1 MLKII
6 EGKEKRPLKIVIYG
20 PEGIGK
26 STFASQF
33 PDPLFIDV
41 EGGTSNLDV
50 RRIKCNKSWDE
61 LITVVK
67 EIHEDPTICKTVVL
81 DTADW
86 SESLCSNAVCQ
97 KYRKNNIEDFGYGKG
112 YVYLVDEFSKLLTLM
127 DQLIEVGINVVI
139 TAHAKPRKFELP
151 EEQGAFDRYEMK
163 LSKQVAPLLKEWS
176 DALFFVNYKIYV
188 ITTENNS
195 KKAQGGKRV
204 LYTTHNPTYD
214 AKNRFNLPEEL
225 ELDFLTIAHLFKEQ
239 DFIKPKLIVPTNA
252 SGMSVVGD
260 KLDAPFPDP
269 KDIISVTTV
278 KKLEKMIEDAGI
290 TEADIQKVVGT
301 KGHYVET
308 ESIAN
313 YSDDFITRWIIP
325 NWKKI
330 VETIKNKKGE
340 Q

>member
-26 STFASQF
+26 STFASKF
-33 PDPLFIDV
+33 PDPLFIDT

-50 RRIKCNKSWDE
+50 RRIKCSKSWDE
-61 LITVVK
+61 LLLIVK
-67 EIHEDPTICKTVVL
+67 EIIKNPTVCKTLVL

-86 SESLCSNAVCQ
+86 SETMCINAVTE

-112 YVYLVDEFSKLLTLM
+112 YTYLLDEYTRLLSLF
-127 DQLIEVGINVVI
+127 DELIEVGINVVI

-163 LSKQVAPLLKEWS
+163 LTRQVAPVIKEWC

-188 ITTENNS
+188 VTTENNT

-214 AKNRFNLPEEL
+214 AKNRFDLPEEL
-225 ELDFLTIAHLFKEQ
+225 ELKFEAIEHLFDGQKKELV
-239 DFIKPKLIVPTNA
+239 IPTNA
-252 SGMSVVGD
+252 SGMTVVFER
-260 KLDAPFPDP
+260 LN
-269 KDIISVTTV
+269 
-278 KKLEKMIEDAGI
+278 KMIIDTEVS
-290 TEADIQKVVGT
+290 EADVQKVVAS
-301 KGHYVET
+301 KGHYKEDEPIT
-308 ESIAN
+308 N
-313 YSDDFITRWIIP
+313 YSDEFITRWIIP
-325 NWKKI
+325 NWEKI
-330 VETIKNKKGE
+330 VKTIKNKKGE

>member
-26 STFASQF
+26 STFASKF
-33 PDPLFIDV
+33 PDPLFIDT

-50 RRIKCNKSWDE
+50 RRIKCSKSWDE
-61 LITVVK
+61 LLLIVK
-67 EIHEDPTICKTVVL
+67 EIIKNPTVCKTLVL

-86 SESLCSNAVCQ
+86 SETMCINAVTE

-112 YVYLVDEFSKLLTLM
+112 YTYLLDEYTRLLSLF
-127 DQLIEVGINVVI
+127 DELIEVGINVVI

-163 LSKQVAPLLKEWS
+163 LTRQVAPVIKEWC

-188 ITTENNS
+188 VTTENNT

-214 AKNRFNLPEEL
+214 AKNRFDLPEEL
-225 ELDFLTIAHLFKEQ
+225 ELKFEAIEHLFDGQKKE
-239 DFIKPKLIVPTNA
+239 LIIPSNA
-252 SGMSVVGD
+252 SGMTVVFER
-260 KLDAPFPDP
+260 LN
-269 KDIISVTTV
+269 
-278 KKLEKMIEDAGI
+278 KMITDTEV
-290 TEADIQKVVGT
+290 TEADVQKVVAS
-301 KGHYVET
+301 KGHYKEDEPIT
-308 ESIAN
+308 N
-313 YSDDFITRWIIP
+313 YSDEFITRWIIP
-325 NWKKI
+325 NWEKI
-330 VETIKNKKGE
+330 VKTIKNKKGE
-340 Q
+340 K

>member
-6 EGKEKRPLKIVIYG
+6 EGKEKRPLKIVVYG

-26 STFASQF
+26 STFASKF
-33 PDPLFIDV
+33 PDPLFIDT

-50 RRIKCNKSWDE
+50 RRIKCSKSWDE
-61 LITVVK
+61 LLLIVK
-67 EIHEDPTICKTVVL
+67 EIIKNPTICKTLVL

-86 SESLCSNAVCQ
+86 SETMCINAVTE

-112 YVYLVDEFSKLLTLM
+112 YTYLLDEYTRLLSLF
-127 DQLIEVGINVVI
+127 DELIEVGINVVI

-163 LSKQVAPLLKEWS
+163 LTRQVAPVIKEWC

-188 ITTENNS
+188 VTTENKT

-214 AKNRFNLPEEL
+214 AKNRFDLPEEL
-225 ELDFLTIAHLFKEQ
+225 ELKFEAIAHLFEGQEKQKKEVV
-239 DFIKPKLIVPTNA
+239 DPENI
-252 SGMSVVGD
+252 SGMSAVIER
-260 KLDAPFPDP
+260 LN
-269 KDIISVTTV
+269 
-278 KKLEKMIEDAGI
+278 KMIGDAQVS
-290 TEADIQKVVGT
+290 EADLQKVVAS
-301 KGHYVET
+301 KGHYKEDEPIT
-308 ESIAN
+308 N
-313 YSDDFITRWIIP
+313 YSDEFITRWIIP
-325 NWKKI
+325 NWEKI
-330 VETIKNKKGE
+330 VKTIKNKKGE

>member
-1 MLKII
+1 MLNII

-33 PDPLFIDV
+33 PDPLFIDT
-41 EGGTSNLDV
+41 EGGTSNLDI

-61 LITVVK
+61 LISVVK
-67 EIHEDPTICKTVVL
+67 EIKENSTICKTVVL

-86 SESLCSNAVCQ
+86 AETLCTNAVCE

-163 LSKQVAPLLKEWS
+163 LTKQVAPVIKEWS

-188 ITTENNS
+188 VTTETNS

-214 AKNRFNLPEEL
+214 AKNRFDLPEEL
-225 ELDFLTIAHLFKEQ
+225 ELNFTSIAHLFKDQEFTKQ
-239 DFIKPKLIVPTNA
+239 E
-252 SGMSVVGD
+252 
-260 KLDAPFPDP
+260 APFPDP
-269 KDIISVTTV
+269 KDITIFALVE
-278 KKLEKMIEDAGI
+278 KLKEMINESGI
-290 TEADIQKVVGT
+290 TEEDLRKVVAT
-301 KGHYVET
+301 KGHYQET
-308 ESIAN
+308 EPINN

-330 VETIKNKKGE
+330 VESIKIKKGE

>member
-1 MLKII
+1 MLNII
-6 EGKEKRPLKIVIYG
+6 EGKEQRPKKIVIYG

-33 PDPLFIDV
+33 PDPLFIDT

-50 RRIKCNKSWDE
+50 RRIKCNKSWNE
-61 LITVVK
+61 LIAIVK
-67 EIHEDPTICKTVVL
+67 EIHANPHICKTVVL

-86 SESLCSNAVCQ
+86 SESLCTNAVCE

-112 YVYLVDEFSKLLTLM
+112 YVYLVDEFARLLTLL

-151 EEQGAFDRYEMK
+151 EEQGSFDRYEMK
-163 LSKQVAPLLKEWS
+163 LSRQVAPLIKEWS

-188 ITTENNS
+188 VTTDTNK

-214 AKNRFNLPEEL
+214 AKNRFDLPEEL
-225 ELDFLTIAHLFKEQ
+225 ELDFKAISHLFEIY
-239 DFIKPKLIVPTNA
+239 DVPVDEVMDYD
-252 SGMSVVGD
+252 S
-260 KLDAPFPDP
+260 
-269 KDIISVTTV
+269 KDVTTLAFIEQLK
-278 KKLEKMIEDAGI
+278 KKLEEDDI
-290 TEADIQKVVGT
+290 TEEQLRKVVAA
-301 KGHYVET
+301 KGHYDLET
-308 ESIAN
+308 PISD

-330 VETIKNKKGE
+330 VETIKNEKGE

>member
-1 MLKII
+1 MLNII

-33 PDPLFIDV
+33 PDPLFIDT
-41 EGGTSNLDV
+41 EGGTSNLDI
-50 RRIKCNKSWDE
+50 RRIKCNKSWNE
-61 LITVVK
+61 LVAIVK
-67 EIHEDPTICKTVVL
+67 EIHDNPTICKTVIL

-86 SESLCSNAVCQ
+86 SEFLCINAVCE
-97 KYRKNNIEDFGYGKG
+97 KYRKNNIEDFGFGKG
-112 YVYLVDEFSKLLTLM
+112 YVYLLDEYSKLLTLL
-127 DQLIEVGINVVI
+127 DRLIEVGINVVI

-163 LSKQVAPLLKEWS
+163 LTRQVAPLIKEWC

-188 ITTENNS
+188 ITTETNS

-204 LYTTHNPTYD
+204 LYTTHNPAYD
-214 AKNRFNLPEEL
+214 AKNRFDLPEEL
-225 ELDFLTIAHLFKEQ
+225 ELSFSSIAHLFEDQEFTKNE
-239 DFIKPKLIVPTNA
+239 V
-252 SGMSVVGD
+252 
-260 KLDAPFPDP
+260 PFPDP
-269 KDIISVTTV
+269 RDITNIATV
-278 KKLEKMIEDAGI
+278 NKLKKMIEDAGI
-290 TEADIQKVVGT
+290 TEVELQKIVAA
-301 KGHYVET
+301 KGHYQEADPIT
-308 ESIAN
+308 D

-330 VETIKNKKGE
+330 VETINKNKGE

>member
-6 EGKEKRPLKIVIYG
+6 EGREKRPLKIVIYG

-26 STFASQF
+26 STFASKF
-33 PDPLFIDV
+33 PDPLFIDT

-50 RRIKCNKSWDE
+50 RRIKCSKSWDE
-61 LITVVK
+61 LLLIVK
-67 EIHEDPTICKTVVL
+67 EIIKNPTICKTLVL

-86 SESLCSNAVCQ
+86 SETMCINAVTE

-112 YVYLVDEFSKLLTLM
+112 YTYLLDEYTRLLSLF
-127 DQLIEVGINVVI
+127 DELIEVGINVVI

-163 LSKQVAPLLKEWS
+163 LTRQVAPVIKEWC

-188 ITTENNS
+188 VTTENNT

-214 AKNRFNLPEEL
+214 AKNRFDLPEEL
-225 ELDFLTIAHLFKEQ
+225 ELKFEAIEHLFDGQKKELV
-239 DFIKPKLIVPTNA
+239 IPTNA
-252 SGMSVVGD
+252 SGMTVVFER
-260 KLDAPFPDP
+260 LN
-269 KDIISVTTV
+269 
-278 KKLEKMIEDAGI
+278 KMIIDTEV
-290 TEADIQKVVGT
+290 TEADVQKVVAS
-301 KGHYVET
+301 KGHYKEDEPIT
-308 ESIAN
+308 N
-313 YSDDFITRWIIP
+313 YSDEFITRWIIP
-325 NWKKI
+325 NWEKI
-330 VETIKNKKGE
+330 VKTIKNKKGE

>member
-26 STFASQF
+26 STFASKF
-33 PDPLFIDV
+33 PDPLFIDT

-50 RRIKCNKSWDE
+50 RRIKCSKSWNE
-61 LITVVK
+61 LLLIVK
-67 EIHEDPTICKTVVL
+67 EIIKNPTICKTLVL

-86 SESLCSNAVCQ
+86 SETMCINAVTE

-112 YVYLVDEFSKLLTLM
+112 YTYLLDEYTRLLSLF
-127 DQLIEVGINVVI
+127 DELIEVGINVVI

-163 LSKQVAPLLKEWS
+163 LTRQVAPVIKEWC

-188 ITTENNS
+188 VTTENNT

-214 AKNRFNLPEEL
+214 AKNRFDLPEEL
-225 ELDFLTIAHLFKEQ
+225 ELKFEAIAHLFKGQEKQ
-239 DFIKPKLIVPTNA
+239 KKEVVDPENI
-252 SGMSVVGD
+252 SGMSAVIER
-260 KLDAPFPDP
+260 LN
-269 KDIISVTTV
+269 
-278 KKLEKMIEDAGI
+278 KMIGDAQVSED
-290 TEADIQKVVGT
+290 DLQKVVAS
-301 KGHYVET
+301 KGHYKEDEPIT
-308 ESIAN
+308 N
-313 YSDDFITRWIIP
+313 YSDEFITRWIIP
-325 NWKKI
+325 NWEKI
-330 VETIKNKKGE
+330 VKTIKNKKGE

>member
-1 MLKII
+1 MLNII

-33 PDPLFIDV
+33 PDPLFIDT
-41 EGGTSNLDV
+41 EGGTSNLDI
-50 RRIKCNKSWDE
+50 RRIKCNKSWNE
-61 LITVVK
+61 LISIVK
-67 EIHEDPTICKTVVL
+67 EIYDNPTICKTVIL

-86 SESLCSNAVCQ
+86 SEFLCINAVCE
-97 KYRKNNIEDFGYGKG
+97 KYRKNNIEDFGFGKG
-112 YVYLVDEFSKLLTLM
+112 YVYLLDEYSKLLTHL
-127 DQLIEVGINVVI
+127 DCLIEVGINVVI

-163 LSKQVAPLLKEWS
+163 LTRQVAPLLKEWC

-188 ITTENNS
+188 ITTETNS

-204 LYTTHNPTYD
+204 LYTTHNPAYD
-214 AKNRFNLPEEL
+214 AKNRFDLPEEL
-225 ELDFLTIAHLFKEQ
+225 ELNFSSIAHLFEDQ
-239 DFIKPKLIVPTNA
+239 DFNKSEV
-252 SGMSVVGD
+252 
-260 KLDAPFPDP
+260 PFPDP
-269 KDIISVTTV
+269 RDITRVATV
-278 KKLEKMIEDAGI
+278 NKLKQLIQDSGV
-290 TEADIQKVVGT
+290 TEADLQKIVAT
-301 KGHYVET
+301 KGHYQ
-308 ESIAN
+308 ESEPITN

-330 VETIKNKKGE
+330 VETINKNKGE

>member
-1 MLKII
+1 MLNII

-33 PDPLFIDV
+33 PDPLFIDT
-41 EGGTSNLDV
+41 EGGTSNLDI

-61 LITVVK
+61 LISVIK
-67 EIHEDPTICKTVVL
+67 EIKDNPTICKTVVL

-86 SESLCSNAVCQ
+86 AETLCTNAVCE

-163 LSKQVAPLLKEWS
+163 LTKQVAPVIKEWS

-188 ITTENNS
+188 VTTENNS

-214 AKNRFNLPEEL
+214 AKNRFDLPEEL
-225 ELDFLTIAHLFKEQ
+225 ELNFVSIAHLFKDQEFTKQ
-239 DFIKPKLIVPTNA
+239 EV
-252 SGMSVVGD
+252 
-260 KLDAPFPDP
+260 PFPDP
-269 KDIISVTTV
+269 KDITTFALV
-278 KKLEKMIEDAGI
+278 AKLTQMINESGI
-290 TEADIQKVVGT
+290 TEEALRKVVAT
-301 KGHYVET
+301 KGHYQET
-308 ESIAN
+308 EPISN

-330 VETIKNKKGE
+330 VESIKINKGE

>member
-1 MLKII
+1 MLNII
-6 EGKEKRPLKIVIYG
+6 EGKETRPLKIVIYG

-33 PDPLFIDV
+33 PDPLFIDT
-41 EGGTSNLDV
+41 EGGTSNLNI
-50 RRIKCNKSWDE
+50 RRIKCNKSWNE
-61 LITVVK
+61 LISIVK
-67 EIHEDPTICKTVVL
+67 EIHDNPSICKTLVL

-86 SESLCSNAVCQ
+86 AETLCINAVCE
-97 KYRKNNIEDFGYGKG
+97 KYRKNNIEDFGFGKG
-112 YVYLVDEFSKLLTLM
+112 YVYLLDEYSKLLTLL

-163 LSKQVAPLLKEWS
+163 LTRQVAPLIKEWC

-188 ITTENNS
+188 VTTENNS

-225 ELDFLTIAHLFKEQ
+225 ELSFASIQHLFEQPIVRKE
-239 DFIKPKLIVPTNA
+239 IA
-252 SGMSVVGD
+252 R
-260 KLDAPFPDP
+260 FPDP
-269 KDIISVTTV
+269 RDITSVAV
-278 KKLEKMIEDAGI
+278 VEKLKKMIADSGI
-290 TEADIQKVVGT
+290 TDVDVQKVVAA
-301 KGHYVET
+301 KGHYQDT
-308 ESIAN
+308 EPIDN

-330 VETIKNKKGE
+330 IETIKNHKGE

>member
-1 MLKII
+1 MLNII

-33 PDPLFIDV
+33 PDPLFIDT
-41 EGGTSNLDV
+41 EGGTSNLNI

-61 LITVVK
+61 LISIVK
-67 EIHEDPTICKTVVL
+67 EICVNPNICKTLVL

-86 SESLCSNAVCQ
+86 SEYLCINAVCE
-97 KYRKNNIEDFGYGKG
+97 KYRKINIEDFGFGKG
-112 YVYLVDEFSKLLTLM
+112 YVYLLDEFSKLLALL
-127 DQLIEVGINVVI
+127 DQLIEIGINVVI

-163 LSKQVAPLLKEWS
+163 LTKQVAPLIKEWC

-188 ITTENNS
+188 VTTENNS

-225 ELDFLTIAHLFKEQ
+225 ELNFATIQHLFEGQ
-239 DFIKPKLIVPTNA
+239 EIPK
-252 SGMSVVGD
+252 D
-260 KLDAPFPDP
+260 KVFVPDP
-269 KDIISVTTV
+269 REITSVAIV
-278 KKLEKMIEDAGI
+278 KRLEKMMEEAGI
-290 TEADIQKVVGT
+290 TETDIQKVVAA
-301 KGHYVET
+301 KGHYQVT
-308 ESIAN
+308 EPISN

-330 VETIKNKKGE
+330 IESIKNTEGE
-340 Q
+340 QRS

>member
-1 MLKII
+1 MLNII
-6 EGKEKRPLKIVIYG
+6 EGKEQRPKKIVIYG

-33 PDPLFIDV
+33 PDPLFIDT

-50 RRIKCNKSWDE
+50 RRIKCNKSWNE
-61 LITVVK
+61 LIAIVK
-67 EIHEDPTICKTVVL
+67 EIHANPHICKTVVL

-86 SESLCSNAVCQ
+86 SETLCTNAVCE

-112 YVYLVDEFSKLLTLM
+112 YVYLVDEFARLLTLL

-151 EEQGAFDRYEMK
+151 EEQGSFDRYEMK
-163 LSKQVAPLLKEWS
+163 LSRQVAPLIKEWS

-188 ITTENNS
+188 VTTDTNK

-214 AKNRFNLPEEL
+214 AKNRFDLPEEL
-225 ELDFLTIAHLFKEQ
+225 ELDFKAISHLFEIY
-239 DFIKPKLIVPTNA
+239 DVPEDEVMDYD
-252 SGMSVVGD
+252 S
-260 KLDAPFPDP
+260 
-269 KDIISVTTV
+269 KDVTTLAFV
-278 KKLEKMIEDAGI
+278 EQLKKKLEQDGI
-290 TEADIQKVVGT
+290 TEEELQKVVAA
-301 KGHYVET
+301 KGHYEVEAPIS
-308 ESIAN
+308 E

-330 VETIKNKKGE
+330 VETIKNEKGE

>member
-26 STFASQF
+26 STFASKF
-33 PDPLFIDV
+33 PDPLFIDT

-50 RRIKCNKSWDE
+50 RRIKCSKSWDE
-61 LITVVK
+61 LLLIVK
-67 EIHEDPTICKTVVL
+67 EIIKNPTICKTLVL

-86 SESLCSNAVCQ
+86 SETMCINAVTE

-112 YVYLVDEFSKLLTLM
+112 YTYLLDEYTRLLSLF
-127 DQLIEVGINVVI
+127 DELIEVGINVVI

-163 LSKQVAPLLKEWS
+163 LTRQVAPVIKEWC

-188 ITTENNS
+188 VTTENNT

-214 AKNRFNLPEEL
+214 AKNRFDLPEEL
-225 ELDFLTIAHLFKEQ
+225 ELKFEAIEHLFDGQKKELV
-239 DFIKPKLIVPTNA
+239 IPTNA
-252 SGMSVVGD
+252 SGMTVV
-260 KLDAPFPDP
+260 
-269 KDIISVTTV
+269 
-278 KKLEKMIEDAGI
+278 LERLNKMIIDTEVS
-290 TEADIQKVVGT
+290 EADVQKVVAS
-301 KGHYVET
+301 KGHYKEDEPIT
-308 ESIAN
+308 N
-313 YSDDFITRWIIP
+313 YSDEFITRWIIP
-325 NWKKI
+325 NWEKI
-330 VETIKNKKGE
+330 IKTIKNKKGE

>member
-6 EGKEKRPLKIVIYG
+6 EGKEKRPLKIVVYG

-26 STFASQF
+26 STFASKF
-33 PDPLFIDV
+33 PDPLFIDT

-50 RRIKCNKSWDE
+50 RRIKCSKSWDE
-61 LITVVK
+61 LLLIVK
-67 EIHEDPTICKTVVL
+67 EIIKNPTICKTLVL

-86 SESLCSNAVCQ
+86 SETMCINAVTE

-112 YVYLVDEFSKLLTLM
+112 YTYLLDEYTRLLSLF
-127 DQLIEVGINVVI
+127 DELIEVGINVVI

-163 LSKQVAPLLKEWS
+163 LTRQVAPVIKEWC

-188 ITTENNS
+188 VTTENNT

-214 AKNRFNLPEEL
+214 AKNRFDLPEEL
-225 ELDFLTIAHLFKEQ
+225 ELKFEAIAHLFEGQEKQKKEVV
-239 DFIKPKLIVPTNA
+239 DPENI
-252 SGMSVVGD
+252 SGMSAVIER
-260 KLDAPFPDP
+260 LN
-269 KDIISVTTV
+269 
-278 KKLEKMIEDAGI
+278 KMIGDAQVS
-290 TEADIQKVVGT
+290 EADLQKVVAS
-301 KGHYVET
+301 KGHYKEDEPIT
-308 ESIAN
+308 N
-313 YSDDFITRWIIP
+313 YSDEFITRWIIP
-325 NWKKI
+325 NWEKI
-330 VETIKNKKGE
+330 VKTIKNKKGE

>member
-1 MLKII
+1 MLNII

-33 PDPLFIDV
+33 PDPLFIDT
-41 EGGTSNLDV
+41 EGGTSNLDI
-50 RRIKCNKSWDE
+50 RRIKCNKTWDE
-61 LITVVK
+61 LIAIVK
-67 EIHEDPTICKTVVL
+67 EIHDDPTVCKTMVL

-86 SESLCSNAVCQ
+86 SETLCTNAVCE

-112 YVYLVDEFSKLLTLM
+112 YVYLVDEYAKLLSLL

-188 ITTENNS
+188 VTTENNS

-214 AKNRFNLPEEL
+214 AKNRFDLPEEL
-225 ELDFLTIAHLFKEQ
+225 ELKFSAIAHLFENQ
-239 DFIKPKLIVPTNA
+239 DFTPEQIFT
-252 SGMSVVGD
+252 
-260 KLDAPFPDP
+260 PDP
-269 KDIISVTTV
+269 REITSVATV
-278 KKLEKMIEDAGI
+278 QKLENMITEAGI
-290 TEADIQKVVGT
+290 TDSDLRKVVAT
-301 KGHYVET
+301 KGHYEENEPIT
-308 ESIAN
+308 N

-330 VETIKNKKGE
+330 LESIKNNKGE

>member
-26 STFASQF
+26 STFASKF
-33 PDPLFIDV
+33 PDPLFIDT

-50 RRIKCNKSWDE
+50 RRIKCSKSWDE
-61 LITVVK
+61 LLLIVK
-67 EIHEDPTICKTVVL
+67 EIIKNPTICKTLVL

-86 SESLCSNAVCQ
+86 SETMCINAVTE

-112 YVYLVDEFSKLLTLM
+112 YTYLLDEYTRLLSLF
-127 DQLIEVGINVVI
+127 DELIEVGINVVI

-163 LSKQVAPLLKEWS
+163 LTRQVAPVIKEWC

-188 ITTENNS
+188 VTTENNT

-214 AKNRFNLPEEL
+214 AKNRFDLPEEL
-225 ELDFLTIAHLFKEQ
+225 ELKFEAIEHLFDGQKKELV
-239 DFIKPKLIVPTNA
+239 IPTNA
-252 SGMSVVGD
+252 SGMTVVFER
-260 KLDAPFPDP
+260 LN
-269 KDIISVTTV
+269 
-278 KKLEKMIEDAGI
+278 KMIIDTEV
-290 TEADIQKVVGT
+290 TEADVQKVVAS
-301 KGHYVET
+301 KGHYKEDEPIT
-308 ESIAN
+308 N
-313 YSDDFITRWIIP
+313 YSDEFITRWIIP
-325 NWKKI
+325 NWEKI
-330 VETIKNKKGE
+330 VKTIKNKKGE

>member
-1 MLKII
+1 MLNII
-6 EGKEKRPLKIVIYG
+6 EGKEKRPLKIVLYG

-26 STFASQF
+26 STFASKF
-33 PDPLFIDV
+33 PDPLFIDT

-61 LITVVK
+61 LISVVK
-67 EIHEDPTICKTVVL
+67 EIKDNPHVCKTVVL

-86 SESLCSNAVCQ
+86 AESLCSNAVCE

-163 LSKQVAPLLKEWS
+163 LTKQVSPVLKEWS
-176 DALFFVNYKIYV
+176 DALFFMNYKIYV
-188 ITTENNS
+188 VTTDTNK

-204 LYTTHNPTYD
+204 LYTSHNPTYD
-214 AKNRFNLPEEL
+214 AKNRFDLPEEL
-225 ELDFLTIAHLFKEQ
+225 ELDFAEIKHLF
-239 DFIKPKLIVPTNA
+239 DF
-252 SGMSVVGD
+252 D
-260 KLDAPFPDP
+260 DFPMDQVMNYDS
-269 KDIISVTTV
+269 KDVTTKSYV
-278 KKLEKMIEDAGI
+278 ETIRNMINEANI
-290 TEADIQKVVGT
+290 TEEDLMKVVSQ
-301 KGHYVET
+301 KGHYKDT
-308 ESIAN
+308 DRITN
-313 YSDDFITRWIIP
+313 YSDDFMTRWIVP

-330 VETIKNKKGE
+330 LESIKNNKGE

>member
-1 MLKII
+1 MLNII
-6 EGKEKRPLKIVIYG
+6 EGKETRPLKIVIYG

-33 PDPLFIDV
+33 PDPLFIDT
-41 EGGTSNLDV
+41 EGGTSNLNI
-50 RRIKCNKSWDE
+50 RRIKCNKSWNE
-61 LITVVK
+61 LISIVK
-67 EIHEDPTICKTVVL
+67 EIHDNPTICKTVVL
-81 DTADW
+81 DSADW
-86 SESLCSNAVCQ
+86 SEFLCINAVCE
-97 KYRKNNIEDFGYGKG
+97 KYRKNNIEDFGFGKG
-112 YVYLVDEFSKLLTLM
+112 YVYLLDEYSKLLTFL

-163 LSKQVAPLLKEWS
+163 LTRQVAPLIKEWC

-188 ITTENNS
+188 VTTENNS

-225 ELDFLTIAHLFKEQ
+225 ELNFTSIKHLFEEPKVRKE
-239 DFIKPKLIVPTNA
+239 
-252 SGMSVVGD
+252 VVR
-260 KLDAPFPDP
+260 FPDSRE
-269 KDIISVTTV
+269 ITSVAV
-278 KKLEKMIEDAGI
+278 VEKLNKMIADAGI
-290 TEADIQKVVGT
+290 TDIDLQKMVAA
-301 KGHYVET
+301 KGHYQDSEPI
-308 ESIAN
+308 EN

-330 VETIKNKKGE
+330 IETIKNHKGE

>member
-1 MLKII
+1 MLNII
-6 EGKEKRPLKIVIYG
+6 EGKEKRPLKVVIYG

-33 PDPLFIDV
+33 PDPLFIDT
-41 EGGTSNLDV
+41 EGGTSNLDI

-61 LITVVK
+61 LISIVK
-67 EIHEDPTICKTVVL
+67 EIIANPTICQTVVL

-86 SESLCSNAVCQ
+86 AETLCTNAVCE

-163 LSKQVAPLLKEWS
+163 LTKQVAPVIKEWS

-188 ITTENNS
+188 VTTENNS

-214 AKNRFNLPEEL
+214 AKNRFDLPEEL
-225 ELDFLTIAHLFKEQ
+225 ELKFASIEHLFEDQ
-239 DFIKPKLIVPTNA
+239 DFGKPEI
-252 SGMSVVGD
+252 
-260 KLDAPFPDP
+260 PFPDP
-269 KDIISVTTV
+269 RDITTFALV
-278 KKLEKMIEDAGI
+278 EKLNQMIEEAGI
-290 TEADIQKVVGT
+290 AEDDLKKVVAT
-301 KGHYVET
+301 KGHYQET
-308 ESIAN
+308 EPVSN

-330 VETIKNKKGE
+330 LESIKNNKGE

>member
-1 MLKII
+1 MLNII
-6 EGKEKRPLKIVIYG
+6 EGKEQRPKKIVIYG

-33 PDPLFIDV
+33 PDPLFIDT

-50 RRIKCNKSWDE
+50 RRIKCNKSWNE
-61 LITVVK
+61 LIAIVK
-67 EIHEDPTICKTVVL
+67 EMHANPHICKTVVL

-86 SESLCSNAVCQ
+86 SETLCTNAVCE

-112 YVYLVDEFSKLLTLM
+112 YVYLVDEFARLLTLL

-151 EEQGAFDRYEMK
+151 EEQGSFDRYEMK
-163 LSKQVAPLLKEWS
+163 LSRQVAPLIKEWS

-188 ITTENNS
+188 VTTDTNK

-214 AKNRFNLPEEL
+214 AKNRFDLPEEL
-225 ELDFLTIAHLFKEQ
+225 ELDFKAIAHLFETYDVPAEQ
-239 DFIKPKLIVPTNA
+239 VMDYD
-252 SGMSVVGD
+252 S
-260 KLDAPFPDP
+260 
-269 KDIISVTTV
+269 KDVTTLAFV
-278 KKLEKMIEDAGI
+278 EQLKKKLEEDEI
-290 TEADIQKVVGT
+290 TEEQLQKVVAA
-301 KGHYVET
+301 KGHYELET
-308 ESIAN
+308 PISE

-330 VETIKNKKGE
+330 VETIKNEKGE

>member
-1 MLKII
+1 MLNII
-6 EGKEKRPLKIVIYG
+6 EGKEQRPKKIVIYG

-33 PDPLFIDV
+33 PDPLFIDT

-50 RRIKCNKSWDE
+50 RRIKCNKSWNE
-61 LITVVK
+61 LIAIVK
-67 EIHEDPTICKTVVL
+67 EIHVNPHICKTVVL

-86 SESLCSNAVCQ
+86 SETLCTNAVCE

-112 YVYLVDEFSKLLTLM
+112 YVYLVDEFARLLTLL
-127 DQLIEVGINVVI
+127 DRLIEVGINVVI

-151 EEQGAFDRYEMK
+151 EEQGSFDRYEMK
-163 LSKQVAPLLKEWS
+163 LSRQVAPLIKEWS

-188 ITTENNS
+188 VTTDTNK

-214 AKNRFNLPEEL
+214 AKNRFDLPEEL
-225 ELDFLTIAHLFKEQ
+225 ELDFKAISHLFEIY
-239 DFIKPKLIVPTNA
+239 DVPA
-252 SGMSVVGD
+252 DEVMDYDS
-260 KLDAPFPDP
+260 
-269 KDIISVTTV
+269 KDITTLAFV
-278 KKLEKMIEDAGI
+278 EELRKKLEQEDV
-290 TEADIQKVVGT
+290 TEEQLQKVVAA
-301 KGHYVET
+301 KGHYELET
-308 ESIAN
+308 PISE

-330 VETIKNKKGE
+330 VEAIKNEKGE

>member
-6 EGKEKRPLKIVIYG
+6 EGKEKRPLKIVVYG

-61 LITVVK
+61 LIAVVK
-67 EIHEDPTICKTVVL
+67 EIIKNPTICKTVIL

-86 SESLCSNAVCQ
+86 AESLCSNAVCV

-127 DQLIEVGINVVI
+127 DELIELGINVVI

-163 LSKQVAPLLKEWS
+163 LTKQVAPLIKEWS
-176 DALFFVNYKIYV
+176 DALFFVNYKIYIV
-188 ITTENNS
+188 TTENNS

-204 LYTTHNPTYD
+204 LYTSHHPTYD
-214 AKNRFNLPEEL
+214 AKNRFDLPEEL
-225 ELDFLTIAHLFKEQ
+225 ELNFDSIKHLFHELEVPKT
-239 DFIKPKLIVPTNA
+239 KLIVPDNA
-252 SGMSVVGD
+252 TGMSVVVEQL
-260 KLDAPFPDP
+260 K
-269 KDIISVTTV
+269 
-278 KKLEKMIEDAGI
+278 KMIKEAEI
-290 TEADIQKVVGT
+290 TEADIQKVVGA

-308 ESIAN
+308 EPITN

>member
-26 STFASQF
+26 STFASKF
-33 PDPLFIDV
+33 PDPLFIDT

-50 RRIKCNKSWDE
+50 RRIKCSKSWDE
-61 LITVVK
+61 LLLIVK
-67 EIHEDPTICKTVVL
+67 EIIKNPTICKTLVL

-86 SESLCSNAVCQ
+86 SETMCINAVTE

-112 YVYLVDEFSKLLTLM
+112 YTYLLDEYTRLLSLF
-127 DQLIEVGINVVI
+127 DELIEVGINVVI

-163 LSKQVAPLLKEWS
+163 LTRQVAPVIKEWC

-188 ITTENNS
+188 VTTENNT

-214 AKNRFNLPEEL
+214 AKNRFDLPEEL
-225 ELDFLTIAHLFKEQ
+225 ELKFEAIEHLFNGQKKELV
-239 DFIKPKLIVPTNA
+239 IPPNA
-252 SGMSVVGD
+252 SGMTVV
-260 KLDAPFPDP
+260 
-269 KDIISVTTV
+269 
-278 KKLEKMIEDAGI
+278 LERLNKMIIDTEV
-290 TEADIQKVVGT
+290 TEADVQKVVAS
-301 KGHYVET
+301 KGHYKDDEPIT
-308 ESIAN
+308 N
-313 YSDDFITRWIIP
+313 YSDEFITRWIIP
-325 NWKKI
+325 NWEKI
-330 VETIKNKKGE
+330 VKTIKNKKGE

>member
-6 EGKEKRPLKIVIYG
+6 ESKEKRPLKIVIYG

-26 STFASQF
+26 STFASKF
-33 PDPLFIDV
+33 PDPLFIDT

-50 RRIKCNKSWDE
+50 RRIKCSKSWDE
-61 LITVVK
+61 LLLIVK
-67 EIHEDPTICKTVVL
+67 EIIKNPTICKTLVL

-86 SESLCSNAVCQ
+86 SETMCINAVTE

-112 YVYLVDEFSKLLTLM
+112 YTYLLDEYTRLLSLF
-127 DQLIEVGINVVI
+127 DELIEVGINVVI

-163 LSKQVAPLLKEWS
+163 LTRQVAPVIKEWC

-188 ITTENNS
+188 VTTENNT

-214 AKNRFNLPEEL
+214 AKNRFDLPEEL
-225 ELDFLTIAHLFKEQ
+225 ELKFEAIAHLFEGQEKQKKEVV
-239 DFIKPKLIVPTNA
+239 DPENI
-252 SGMSVVGD
+252 SGMSAVIER
-260 KLDAPFPDP
+260 LN
-269 KDIISVTTV
+269 
-278 KKLEKMIEDAGI
+278 KMIGDAQVS
-290 TEADIQKVVGT
+290 EADLQKVVAS
-301 KGHYVET
+301 KGHYKEDEPIT
-308 ESIAN
+308 N
-313 YSDDFITRWIIP
+313 YSDEFITRWIIP
-325 NWKKI
+325 NWEKI
-330 VETIKNKKGE
+330 VKTIKNKKGE

>member
-1 MLKII
+1 MLNII
-6 EGKEKRPLKIVIYG
+6 EGKEQRPKKIVIYG

-33 PDPLFIDV
+33 PDPLFIDT

-50 RRIKCNKSWDE
+50 RRIKCNKSWNE
-61 LITVVK
+61 LIAIVK
-67 EIHEDPTICKTVVL
+67 EIHANPHICKTVVL

-86 SESLCSNAVCQ
+86 SETLCTNAVCE

-112 YVYLVDEFSKLLTLM
+112 YVYLVDEFARLLTLL

-151 EEQGAFDRYEMK
+151 EEQGSFDRYEMK
-163 LSKQVAPLLKEWS
+163 LSRQVAPLIKEWS

-188 ITTENNS
+188 VTTDTNK

-214 AKNRFNLPEEL
+214 AKNRFDLPEEL
-225 ELDFLTIAHLFKEQ
+225 ELDFKAISHLFEIY
-239 DFIKPKLIVPTNA
+239 DVPVDEVMDYD
-252 SGMSVVGD
+252 S
-260 KLDAPFPDP
+260 
-269 KDIISVTTV
+269 KDVTTLAFIEQLK
-278 KKLEKMIEDAGI
+278 KKLEEDDI
-290 TEADIQKVVGT
+290 TEEQLRKVVAA
-301 KGHYVET
+301 KGHYDLET
-308 ESIAN
+308 PISD

-330 VETIKNKKGE
+330 VETIKNEKGE

>member
-26 STFASQF
+26 STFASKF
-33 PDPLFIDV
+33 PDPLFIDT

-50 RRIKCNKSWDE
+50 RRIKCSKSWDE
-61 LITVVK
+61 LLLIVK
-67 EIHEDPTICKTVVL
+67 EIIKNPTICKTLVL

-86 SESLCSNAVCQ
+86 SETMCINAVTE

-112 YVYLVDEFSKLLTLM
+112 YTYLLDEYTRLLSLF
-127 DQLIEVGINVVI
+127 DELIEVGINVVI

-163 LSKQVAPLLKEWS
+163 LTRQVAPVIKEWC

-188 ITTENNS
+188 VTTENNT

-214 AKNRFNLPEEL
+214 AKNRFDLPEEL
-225 ELDFLTIAHLFKEQ
+225 ELKFETIEHLFDGQKKELV
-239 DFIKPKLIVPTNA
+239 IPTNA
-252 SGMSVVGD
+252 SGMTVVCER
-260 KLDAPFPDP
+260 LN
-269 KDIISVTTV
+269 
-278 KKLEKMIEDAGI
+278 KMIID
-290 TEADIQKVVGT
+290 TEVTEVDVQKVVAS
-301 KGHYVET
+301 KGHYKEDEPIT
-308 ESIAN
+308 N
-313 YSDDFITRWIIP
+313 YSDEFITRWIIP
-325 NWKKI
+325 NWEKI
-330 VETIKNKKGE
+330 VKTIKNKKGE

>member
-1 MLKII
+1 MLNII

-33 PDPLFIDV
+33 PDPLFIDT
-41 EGGTSNLDV
+41 EGGTSNLDI

-61 LITVVK
+61 LISVVK
-67 EIHEDPTICKTVVL
+67 EIKENPMICKTVVL

-86 SESLCSNAVCQ
+86 AETLCTNAVCE

-163 LSKQVAPLLKEWS
+163 LTKQVAPVIKEWS

-188 ITTENNS
+188 VTTETNS

-214 AKNRFNLPEEL
+214 AKNRFDLPEEL
-225 ELDFLTIAHLFKEQ
+225 ELNFTSIAHLFKDQEFTKQ
-239 DFIKPKLIVPTNA
+239 E
-252 SGMSVVGD
+252 
-260 KLDAPFPDP
+260 APFPDP
-269 KDIISVTTV
+269 KDITTFALV
-278 KKLEKMIEDAGI
+278 EKLTQMINESGI
-290 TEADIQKVVGT
+290 TEEALRKVVAT
-301 KGHYVET
+301 KGHYQET
-308 ESIAN
+308 EPINN

-330 VETIKNKKGE
+330 VESIKINKGE

>member
-26 STFASQF
+26 STFASKF
-33 PDPLFIDV
+33 PDPLFIDT

-50 RRIKCNKSWDE
+50 RRIKCSKSWDE
-61 LITVVK
+61 LLLIVK
-67 EIHEDPTICKTVVL
+67 EIIKNPTVCKTLVL

-86 SESLCSNAVCQ
+86 SETMCIKAVTE

-112 YVYLVDEFSKLLTLM
+112 YTYLLDEYTRLLSLF
-127 DQLIEVGINVVI
+127 DELIEVGINVVI

-163 LSKQVAPLLKEWS
+163 LTRQVAPVIKEWC

-188 ITTENNS
+188 VTTENNT

-214 AKNRFNLPEEL
+214 AKNRFDLPEEL
-225 ELDFLTIAHLFKEQ
+225 ELNFEAIEHLFYGQKKELV
-239 DFIKPKLIVPTNA
+239 IPSNA
-252 SGMSVVGD
+252 SGMTVVFER
-260 KLDAPFPDP
+260 LN
-269 KDIISVTTV
+269 
-278 KKLEKMIEDAGI
+278 KMIIDTEI
-290 TEADIQKVVGT
+290 TEADVQKVVAT
-301 KGHYVET
+301 KGHYKEDEPIT
-308 ESIAN
+308 N
-313 YSDDFITRWIIP
+313 YSDEFITRWIIP
-325 NWKKI
+325 NWEKI
-330 VETIKNKKGE
+330 VKTIKNKKGE